1 MARFT
6 LLVFIILGSF
16 VTAFGQASQ
25 SLQGTVTDAETGEP
39 LMFATVAL
47 NKGGQLVT
55 GTQTDFDGKYSFNGI
70 DAGTFDLVVSYV
82 GYQNKTISGVV
93 IFSGKSLTLNVEVS
107 QGVDLVEIVVTYQ
120 VPLVEQDNTTQG
132 TVVTSKEIDK
142 LASKNINGIIAQSA
156 GVSSADD
163 GGAISIRGSRSN
175 ATDYYIDGIRVSGS
189 MIPQSEIEQLQVITG
204 GIPASIGDITGGV
217 ISVTTKGPSRQFNG
231 TAELETSELLDGYQ
245 YRLAMLSLSG
255 PLLKNDKGESIIG
268 YRFSG
273 QYRSNTD
280 RSPSAV
286 GVYKLKDDVYDRLSA
301 DPLVQISSG
310 GSLVAVPAANFLTE
324 DDVELVRV
332 RPNSSDV
339 RYDATGKIDI
349 QVSKNMDIAIGGSFN
364 HRQSRPVTNAMLNY
378 NRNRTEY
385 DTDARGF
392 FRFRHR
398 IGGATTATDADKA
411 SSGTSI
417 QNASYTL
424 QMSYNLTDNHTSD
437 PIHGDNVF
445 DYGYIGLFDHSEN
458 PVPGPEFDSITGEFI
473 GLQHVANFYR
483 LDAYTPSDINAP
495 LTNYNKFVT
504 DFDSRNDFPY
514 FNGNRP
520 QAQMSVY
527 NLHTNVNDIYNRIDK
542 SQSQRFQ
549 FNAKGLFE
557 IVPRGDAKGKHTVEF
572 GIMYEQRVERSYV
585 LLPRNLWT
593 IARQLTNVHFNNLDY
608 TDSIGVI
615 DLGNGNFITQYANLA
630 QDAEWAAEDPENRTN
645 GQTNFDRNL
654 RAALGAGRK
663 EWIDVDELSPD
674 QLSLD
679 YFSPTELTNAQLMG
693 YYGYDYLGNPI
704 GGDVS
709 FNDFFLEKDAN
720 GEYTRRIAPNQPIY
734 TAAYIEDKFLFKD
747 IIFRIGLRVD
757 RYDANTKTLKDE
769 YSLYDAFTASE
780 LGGTTPGAVSGD
792 AVVYTDDGTDKG
804 SITGYR
810 DGAVWY
816 TAEGTEV
823 NSPINIF
830 GTDRALPAL
839 VKANDNI
846 QASDFDPN
854 STFVDAEPTINWM
867 PRLAFS
873 FPISE
878 EANFFAHYDVLA
890 QRPPSNTI
898 ATPLT
903 YYYFLDNI
911 QTAGYQ
917 FNNPALRSER
927 TVDYEV
933 GFQQKLSASSAI
945 KMSAYYK
952 ELRDM
957 IQSQTYLYAFPS
969 NYDGYGN
976 QDFGTVKGF
985 NFSYD
990 MRRTGNITL
999 RATYTLQFA
1008 EGTGSDANS
1017 QQGIS
1022 NRGNLRVI
1030 YPLSF
1035 DERHR
1040 VTGTIDYRYGEG
1052 NKYNGPTIGG
1062 KQIFANA
1069 GLNLTVIGASGRPY
1083 TAKLIP
1089 ASVTSGASG
1098 TRGGINGSRLPWNT
1112 TLNLRIDKDFT
1123 LVQPTKEAKGMF
1135 LNVYFRVQ
1143 NLLDQR
1149 NTLGVY
1155 ALTGSTEDDG
1165 YIASPQGQTVVNNS
1179 IDPTAYM
1186 LSYQWRLLNPGFYT
1200 LPRRMYIG
1208 ALVNF

>member
-1 MARFT
+1 
-6 LLVFIILGSF
+6 
-16 VTAFGQASQ
+16 
-25 SLQGTVTDAETGEP
+25 
-39 LMFATVAL
+39 
-47 NKGGQLVT
+47 
-55 GTQTDFDGKYSFNGI
+55 
-70 DAGTFDLVVSYV
+70 
-82 GYQNKTISGVV
+82 
-93 IFSGKSLTLNVEVS
+93 
-107 QGVDLVEIVVTYQ
+107 
-120 VPLVEQDNTTQG
+120 
-132 TVVTSKEIDK
+132 
-142 LASKNINGIIAQSA
+142 
-156 GVSSADD
+156 
-163 GGAISIRGSRSN
+163 
-175 ATDYYIDGIRVSGS
+175 
-189 MIPQSEIEQLQVITG
+189 
-204 GIPASIGDITGGV
+204 
-217 ISVTTKGPSRQFNG
+217 
-231 TAELETSELLDGYQ
+231 
-245 YRLAMLSLSG
+245 
-255 PLLKNDKGESIIG
+255 
-268 YRFSG
+268 
-273 QYRSNTD
+273 
-280 RSPSAV
+280 
-286 GVYKLKDDVYDRLSA
+286 
-301 DPLVQISSG
+301 
-310 GSLVAVPAANFLTE
+310 
-324 DDVELVRV
+324 
-332 RPNSSDV
+332 
-339 RYDATGKIDI
+339 
-349 QVSKNMDIAIGGSFN
+349 
-364 HRQSRPVTNAMLNY
+364 
-378 NRNRTEY
+378 
-385 DTDARGF
+385 
-392 FRFRHR
+392 
-398 IGGATTATDADKA
+398 
-411 SSGTSI
+411 
-417 QNASYTL
+417 
-424 QMSYNLTDNHTSD
+424 
-437 PIHGDNVF
+437 
-445 DYGYIGLFDHSEN
+445 
-458 PVPGPEFDSITGEFI
+458 
-473 GLQHVANFYR
+473 
-483 LDAYTPSDINAP
+483 
-495 LTNYNKFVT
+495 
-504 DFDSRNDFPY
+504 
-514 FNGNRP
+514 
-520 QAQMSVY
+520 
-527 NLHTNVNDIYNRIDK
+527 
-542 SQSQRFQ
+542 
-549 FNAKGLFE
+549 
-557 IVPRGDAKGKHTVEF
+557 
-572 GIMYEQRVERSYV
+572 
-585 LLPRNLWT
+585 
-593 IARQLTNVHFNNLDY
+593 
-608 TDSIGVI
+608 
-615 DLGNGNFITQYANLA
+615 
-630 QDAEWAAEDPENRTN
+630 
-645 GQTNFDRNL
+645 
-654 RAALGAGRK
+654 
-663 EWIDVDELSPD
+663 
-674 QLSLD
+674 LSLD
-679 YFSPTELTNAQLMG
+679 YFSATELTNAQLIG
-693 YYGYDYLGNPI
+693 YYGYDYLGNPV

-709 FNDFFLEKDAN
+709 FNDFFLQKNAD
-720 GEYTRRIAPNQPIY
+720 GEYTRLIAPNQPIY

-757 RYDANTKTLKDE
+757 RYDANTKTLKDQ

-780 LGGTTPGAVSGD
+780 LGRTIPGAVSGD

-810 DGAVWY
+810 DGNVWY

-830 GTDRALPAL
+830 GTERALPAL
-839 VKANDNI
+839 VKPNDNI

-911 QTAGYQ
+911 QTPNYQ

-969 NYDGYGN
+969 NYDGFGN

-1069 GLNLTVIGASGRPY
+1069 GLNLTIIGASGRPY

-1123 LVQPTKEAKGMF
+1123 LVQQTKEAKGMY

>member
-6 LLVFIILGSF
+6 LLIFIILGSI
-16 VTAFGQASQ
+16 VTAFGQSSQ
-25 SLQGTVTDAETGEP
+25 SLQGTVTDIENGEQ

-47 NKGGQLVT
+47 KKGGQLVT
-55 GTQTDFDGKYSFNGI
+55 GAQTDFDGKYSLNNI
-70 DAGTFDLVVSYV
+70 NAGEYDVEVSYV
-82 GYQNKTISGVV
+82 GYSTKTISGVV
-93 IFSGKSLTLNVEVS
+93 VFAGKSVTLNIEMT
-107 QGVDLVEIVVTYQ
+107 QGIEMEAIVVTYT
-120 VPLVEQDNTTQG
+120 VPLIEQDNTTQG

-163 GGAISIRGSRSN
+163 GGSISIRGSRSN
-175 ATDYYIDGIRVSGS
+175 ATDYYIDGIRVSGA

-204 GIPASIGDITGGV
+204 GIPASIGDVTGGV
-217 ISVTTKGPSRQFNG
+217 ISVTTKGPSRKFNG

-245 YRLAMLSLSG
+245 YRLGMLSLSG
-255 PLLKNDKGESIIG
+255 PLLKNDKGESIVG

-273 QYRSNTD
+273 QYRSNGD
-280 RSPSAV
+280 RSASAL
-286 GVYKLKDDVYDRLSA
+286 GVYKVKDDVYDRLSL
-301 DPLVQISSG
+301 DPLVQRSSG
-310 GSLVAVPAANFLTE
+310 GVLVPVPAANFLTE
-324 DDVELVRV
+324 DDVELVKA
-332 RPNSSDV
+332 RPNSGDV
-339 RYDATGKIDI
+339 RYDATGKFDI
-349 QVSKNMDIAIGGSFN
+349 RLTPNMDIAIGGSFN
-364 HRQSRPVTNAMLNY
+364 HRQAKPLTNALLNY

-385 DTDARGF
+385 NTDARGF

-398 IGGATTATDADKA
+398 IGGATTATDTDKA
-411 SSGTSI
+411 SGGTSI

-424 QMSYNLTDNHTSD
+424 QMSYNLTQNHTSD
-437 PIHGDNVF
+437 PIHEDNLF
-445 DYGYIGLFDHSEN
+445 DYGYIGAFDHSEN
-458 PVPGPEFDSITGEFI
+458 PISGAIFDSSGVLQGFEHI
-473 GLQHVANFYR
+473 GNFYR
-483 LDAYTPSDINAP
+483 LDTYNPSEVNAP
-495 LTNYNKFVT
+495 LTNYNKFVE

-520 QAQMSVY
+520 EAQMSIY

-542 SQSQRFQ
+542 SQSERYQ

-557 IVPRGDAKGKHTVEF
+557 VIPGGDSKGKHTIEF
-572 GIMYEQRVERSYV
+572 GIMYEQRVDRFHV
-585 LLPRNLWT
+585 IAPRNLWT
-593 IARQLTNVHFNNLDY
+593 IARQLTNVHFNDLDI
-608 TDSIGVI
+608 TDSIGLI
-615 DLGNGNFITQYANLA
+615 DQGNGVFLTQYANLA
-630 QDAEWAAEDPENRTN
+630 QDGVWAAEDPANRTD
-645 GQTNFDRNL
+645 GQSYFDKQL

-663 EWIDVDELSPD
+663 EWIDVDNLSPD

-679 YFSPTELTNAQLMG
+679 YFSPTEVTNAGLVN
-693 YYGYDYLGNPI
+693 YYGYDYLGNAL
-704 GGDVS
+704 GGEVS
-709 FNDFFLEKDAN
+709 FNDFFLDKDAD

-734 TAAYIEDKFLFKD
+734 TAAYVEDKFLFKD

-757 RYDANTKTLKDE
+757 RYDANTKTLKDS

-780 LGGTTPGAVSGD
+780 FGREIPGAVSGD
-792 AVVYTDDGTDKG
+792 AIVYTDDGNGGDNSNVTA
-804 SITGYR
+804 YR
-810 DGAVWY
+810 DGEVWY
-816 TAEGTEV
+816 TAEGTQV

-830 GTDRALPAL
+830 GVDRALPAL
-839 VKANDNI
+839 VTQNDNI
-846 QASDFDPN
+846 QSADFDPN

-867 PRLAFS
+867 PRLSFS

-890 QRPPSNTI
+890 QRPPSNTL

-911 QTAGYQ
+911 QTPDYQ
-917 FNNPALRSER
+917 FNNPSLRPER
-927 TVDYEV
+927 TIDYEV
-933 GFQQKLSASSAI
+933 GFQQKLSEASAI
-945 KMSAYYK
+945 KMSVYYK

-969 NYDGYGN
+969 NYDGFGN

-1017 QQGIS
+1017 QRGVS

-1040 VTGTIDYRYGEG
+1040 VTGTIDYRYGKG
-1052 NKYNGPTIGG
+1052 NKYNGPTVGG
-1062 KQIFANA
+1062 KQILANA
-1069 GLNLTVIGASGRPY
+1069 GINLTVIGASGRPY
-1083 TAKLIP
+1083 TASLIP
-1089 ASVTSGASG
+1089 EILGGSG
-1098 TRGGINGSRLPWNT
+1098 TKGGINGARLPWNT

-1123 LVQPTKEAKGMF
+1123 LVQPAKDAKGMY
-1135 LNVYFRVQ
+1135 LNVYFRIQ
-1143 NLLDQR
+1143 NALDQR

-1155 ALTGSTEDDG
+1155 SFTGSPEDDG
-1165 YIASPQGQTVVNNS
+1165 YVASPRGQTSVNNA
-1179 IDPTAYM
+1179 IDPASYL

-1200 LPRRMYIG
+1200 LPRRMYVG

>member
-6 LLVFIILGSF
+6 LLIFIILGSI
-16 VTAFGQASQ
+16 VTAFGQSSQ
-25 SLQGTVTDAETGEP
+25 SLQGTVKDAATSEP

-47 NKGGQLVT
+47 KKGGQLVT
-55 GTQTDFDGKYSFNGI
+55 GAQTDFDGKYSFNGI
-70 DAGTFDLVVSYV
+70 DAGTYDVEVSYV
-82 GYQNKTISGVV
+82 GYNTRTTEGVV
-93 IFSGKSLTLNVEVS
+93 IFSGRSITLNIEMS
-107 QGVDLVEIVVTYQ
+107 QGIELEEIVVTYQ
-120 VPLVEQDNTTQG
+120 VPLVSQDNTTQG
-132 TVVTSKEIDK
+132 TIVTSKEIDK

-189 MIPQSEIEQLQVITG
+189 LIPQSEIEQLQVITG

-217 ISVTTKGPSRQFNG
+217 ISITTKGPSRQFNG

-255 PLLKNDKGESIIG
+255 PLLKNDKGESVIG

-273 QYRSNTD
+273 QYRSNKD
-280 RSPSAV
+280 RSPSGV
-286 GVYKLKDDVYDRLSA
+286 GVYKLTDDAYDRLSA
-301 DPLVQISSG
+301 DPMMQITSG
-310 GSLVAVPAANFLTE
+310 GSLVTVPAANFLSA
-324 DDVELVRV
+324 DDVELVKA
-332 RPNSSDV
+332 RPNSGDV

-349 QVSKNMDIAIGGSFN
+349 QLNPNMDISIGGSFN
-364 HRQSRPVTNAMLNY
+364 HRQSQPITNAVFNY

-398 IGGATTATDADKA
+398 IGGATTSSDADKA
-411 SSGTSI
+411 SGGTSI

-424 QMSYNLTDNHTSD
+424 QMSYNLTDNRASD
-437 PIHGDNVF
+437 PIHEENIF
-445 DYGYIGLFDHSEN
+445 NYGYIGSFDNSEN
-458 PVPGPEFDSITGEFI
+458 PVPGPLFDTITGEFLGLTHI
-473 GLQHVANFYR
+473 GNFYR
-483 LDAYTPSDINAP
+483 LDSYTPSDINAP
-495 LTNYNKFVT
+495 LANYNKFVV

-514 FNGNRP
+514 FNGNLP
-520 QAQMSVY
+520 EAAMSIY

-542 SQSQRFQ
+542 SQSQRYQ

-593 IARQLTNVHFNNLDY
+593 IARQLTNVHFNNLDF

-615 DLGNGNFITQYANLA
+615 DLGNGNFITQYSNLA
-630 QDAEWAAEDPENRTN
+630 QDAEWASQDPANRTD
-645 GQTNFDRNL
+645 GQSYFDKQL
-654 RAALGAGRK
+654 RASLGAGRK
-663 EWIDVDELSPD
+663 EWIDVDQLTPD

-679 YFSPTELTNAQLMG
+679 YFSPTDLTDARMMS
-693 YYGYDYLGNPI
+693 YYGYDYLGNPL

-709 FNDFFLEKDAN
+709 FNDFFLDKDAD

-757 RYDANTKTLKDE
+757 RYDANTKTLKDQ
-769 YSLYDAFTASE
+769 YSLYDAYTASE
-780 LGGTTPGAVSGD
+780 FGGTTPGAVSGD
-792 AVVYTDDGTDKG
+792 AVVYTDDGTVNG
-804 SITGYR
+804 NVRGYR
-810 DGAVWY
+810 DGDVWY
-816 TAEGTEV
+816 TSEGTEV

-830 GTDRALPAL
+830 GVDRALPAL
-839 VKANDNI
+839 VNQSDNI
-846 QASDFDPN
+846 QSTNFDPN
-854 STFVDAEPTINWM
+854 STFVDAVPTVNFM

-911 QTAGYQ
+911 QTPNYQ
-917 FNNPALRSER
+917 FNNPSLRPER

-957 IQSQTYLYAFPS
+957 IQSQTYLYAFPATY
-969 NYDGYGN
+969 NGFGN

-1008 EGTGSDANS
+1008 QGTGSDANS
-1017 QQGIS
+1017 QRGIS

-1052 NKYNGPTIGG
+1052 NKYNGPTVGG

-1069 GLNLTVIGASGRPY
+1069 GINLTVISASGRPY
-1083 TAKLIP
+1083 SASLIP
-1089 ASVTSGASG
+1089 NVLGGSG
-1098 TRGGINGSRLPWNT
+1098 TRGGINGARLPWST
-1112 TLNLRIDKDFT
+1112 TLNLRVDKDFT
-1123 LVQPTKEAKGMF
+1123 LVQQTKEAKGMY

-1149 NTLGVY
+1149 NILGVY
-1155 ALTGSTEDDG
+1155 SFTGSPEDDG
-1165 YIASPQGQTVVNNS
+1165 YVASPQGQTIVNNS
-1179 IDPTAYM
+1179 IDPSAYL
-1186 LSYQWRLLNPGFYT
+1186 LSYQWRLLNPGFFT